1 MADATTYMTDV
12 TTYMTDVTT
21 WLGFAGPVRFQHQD
35 ESQPVSVFVC
45 TLLQATYTYDCTVN
59 CYSVP

>member
-1 MADATTYMTDV
+1 MIDATTC
-12 TTYMTDVTT
+12 MTDVTT

-35 ESQPVSVFVC
+35 ETQPVSVFICTC
-45 TLLQATYTYDCTVN
+45 TLLQAKYTYDCIVN